1 MVLIVE
7 RALPREARPDTAE
20 PRDLPG
26 EVRLRYSQSA
36 APPWPGP
43 PVPRPSRR
51 RDETAPDWRPV

>member
-7 RALPREARPDTAE
+7 TNMPRDPRPDIAE
-20 PRDLPG
+20 PRDIPGKRRLPRA
-26 EVRLRYSQSA
+26 VLA

-51 RDETAPDWRPV
+51 HDETAPDWRPV